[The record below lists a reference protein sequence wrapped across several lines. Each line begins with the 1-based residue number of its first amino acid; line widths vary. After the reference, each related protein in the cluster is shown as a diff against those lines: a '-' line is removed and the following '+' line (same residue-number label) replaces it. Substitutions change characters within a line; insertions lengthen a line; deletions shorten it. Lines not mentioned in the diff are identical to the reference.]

1 MAKKGNNK
9 KTPQVEK
16 FEAVADPRDDMPKA
30 QPITSKE
37 HFDEVMSKEYT
48 RPSTAAP
55 TPVDNE
61 GLSLLSNAE
70 LSRVYG
76 VHPDTVKK
84 WTHTQGMPHYVEW
97 KGMGSKSEDR
107 LSRGTRTWHRIE
119 DTIRY
124 MDQEDPFG
132 ELSKPLKRRRDEER
146 AGIRSRRAAGETV
159 HTFDNPHPR
168 HEYLRD
174 RLHWFP
180 QGRQVN
186 PAGARTSND
195 EEPLMTSNIQDAISA
210 GSSQRVGRK
219 MRRLP
224 RNKS

>member
-30 QPITSKE
+30 QPIQSKE
-37 HFDEVMSKEYT
+37 HFDEVMSREYT

-55 TPVDNE
+55 VPVDNE
-61 GLSLLSNAE
+61 GLSLLSNSE

-84 WTHTQGMPHYVEW
+84 WTHTKNMPHYVER
-97 KGMGSKSEDR
+97 KGMGSSGEDR
-107 LSRGTRTWHRIE
+107 LQRGTRTWHRME
-119 DTIRY
+119 DVIRY
-124 MDQEDPFG
+124 MDEEDPFG
-132 ELSKPLKRRRDEER
+132 DLSKPLKRRRDEER
-146 AGIRSRRAAGETV
+146 ASVRAKRAAGETV

-174 RLHWFP
+174 RLRWFP
-180 QGRQVN
+180 KGRVLP
-186 PAGARTSND
+186 PAGGTTSND
-195 EEPLMTSNIQDAISA
+195 DEPLITSNITDAL
-210 GSSQRVGRK
+210 GSSKSVGKK
-219 MRRLP
+219 MSRLP
-224 RNKS
+224 KRKP